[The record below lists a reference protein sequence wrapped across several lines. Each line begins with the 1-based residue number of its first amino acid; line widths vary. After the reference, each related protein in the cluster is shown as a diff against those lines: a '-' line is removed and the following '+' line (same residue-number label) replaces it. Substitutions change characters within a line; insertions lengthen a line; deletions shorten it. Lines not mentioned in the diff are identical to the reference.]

1 MTKSIE
7 IPDFHLVTLSK
18 REAEAIHIRQREFF
32 EQGIPREVKFRKK
45 ALLKLREV
53 IKKKEQNLTE
63 ALAHDL
69 KKPAF
74 ESFTSEIGF
83 AYQDI
88 SHTLD
93 KIDAW
98 VRPSEREVGVA
109 LWPASAESRFFPK
122 GVVLIVSPWNYPFNL
137 AIAPLIAAV
146 AAGCCVVLKP
156 AEDTPAVSRV
166 IGEIISEVFDAQHVS
181 VVQGPGSKVVETLM
195 DGGRFDHVFYTGS
208 TRVGRI
214 LGERCGR
221 ELISCTL
228 ELGGKSPAIVMKDAS
243 LKVTADRLVWGKC
256 FNAGQTCVAPDYLLV
271 QRDVFE
277 ATITEL
283 KKSLTSAYGEEPKE
297 SPDFARIITEQHF
310 ERLSDLLSS
319 GEILH
324 GGKSDKASKYISP
337 TLIKVDDL
345 DSPLM
350 QSEIFGPILPI
361 IAFDTWND
369 AKKIIARNP
378 NPLAAYMF
386 TESKL
391 DANRFIEEVTFG
403 GGCINDTIIHLG
415 VPDLPFGG
423 VGQSGWGRYHSDEG
437 FKAFSNQRSI
447 VRSTTKVNIP
457 TRYAP
462 YKQPFIQAAKWLIK

>member
-1 MTKSIE
+1 MTTTRE
-7 IPDFHLVTLSK
+7 IPNLHAFALSK
-18 REAEAIHIRQREFF
+18 GYATTIHEELKGYF
-32 EQGIPREVKFRKK
+32 EQGNTLGVDSRKK
-45 ALLKLREV
+45 ALNKLRVV
-53 IKKKEQNLTE
+53 IKRHEQRLTE

-69 KKPAF
+69 NKPAF

-88 SHTLD
+88 SHTLN

-98 VRPSEREVGVA
+98 SRPSQKEVGVA
-109 LWPASAESRFFPK
+109 LWPSSAESAFFPK

-137 AIAPLIAAV
+137 AIAPLVAAI

-156 AEDTPAVSRV
+156 AEDTPAVSQL
-166 IGEIISEVFDAQHVS
+166 IGEIIAEVFDDKHVR
-181 VVQGPGSKVVETLM
+181 VVQGAGSKVVGTLM
-195 DGGRFDHVFYTGS
+195 DAGRFDHVFYTGS

-221 ELISCTL
+221 ELISTTL
-228 ELGGKSPAIVMKDAS
+228 ELGGKSPAIVMDDAS

-271 QRDVFE
+271 HSNVFA
-277 ATITEL
+277 ATVSSL
-283 KKSLTSAYGEEPKE
+283 KQSLVAAYGENPKE
-297 SPDFARIITEQHF
+297 SPDFARIVNEHHF
-310 ERLSDLLSS
+310 GRLNELLSS

-324 GGKSDKASKYISP
+324 GGVSDKDSKYISP
-337 TLIKVDDL
+337 TLIKITDL
-345 DSPLM
+345 NSPLM
-350 QSEIFGPILPI
+350 ESEIFGPILPI
-361 IAFDTWND
+361 IEFDSWKE
-369 AKKIIARNP
+369 AKAIIARNP
-378 NPLAAYMF
+378 DPLAAYMF
-386 TESKL
+386 TESNKN
-391 DANRFIEEVTFG
+391 ANRFVREITFG

-462 YKQPFIQAAKWLIK
+462 YKQPFLRAAKWLIK

>member
-1 MTKSIE
+1 MSLREIPNFHTSSLSIGDAKSIHE
-7 IPDFHLVTLSK
+7 ELRSY
-18 REAEAIHIRQREFF
+18 F
-32 EQGIPREVKFRKK
+32 EQGNMRKVDARKK
-45 ALLKLREV
+45 ALKKLREV
-53 IKKKEQNLTE
+53 IKKYEERLTE

-69 KKPAF
+69 NKPAF

-88 SHTLD
+88 SHTLENVD
-93 KIDAW
+93 SWA
-98 VRPSEREVGVA
+98 RPSEKEVGVA
-109 LWPASAESRFFPK
+109 LWPSSAESTFFPK

-137 AIAPLIAAV
+137 AIAPLVAAI

-156 AEDTPAVSRV
+156 AEDTPAVSQL
-166 IGEIISEVFDAQHVS
+166 IGEIIAEAFDDKHVRI
-181 VVQGPGSKVVETLM
+181 VQGAGSNVVGTLM
-195 DGGRFDHVFYTGS
+195 DSGRFDHVFYTGS

-228 ELGGKSPAIVMKDAS
+228 ELGGKSPAIVMDDAS

-271 QRDVFE
+271 QRDVFTDTVS
-277 ATITEL
+277 AL
-283 KKSLTSAYGEEPKE
+283 KQALVSAYGENPRE
-297 SPDFARIITEQHF
+297 SPDFARIVNEQHF
-310 ERLSDLLSS
+310 ERLHELSGS
-319 GEILH
+319 GELLH
-324 GGKSDKASKYISP
+324 GGESDKASKYISP
-337 TLIKVDDL
+337 TLVKVTDL
-345 DSPLM
+345 DGPLM
-350 QSEIFGPILPI
+350 RSEIFGPILPI
-361 IAFDTWND
+361 IEFDTWSD
-369 AKKIIARNP
+369 AKAIIARNP

-386 TESKL
+386 TESTSN
-391 DANRFIEEVTFG
+391 ANRFIEEITFG

-423 VGQSGWGRYHSDEG
+423 VGQSGWGRYHSKEG

-447 VRSTTKVNIP
+447 VRSTTKLNIP

-462 YKQPFIQAAKWLIK
+462 YKQAFMKAAKWMIK